1 MPGSKVVRGVASLQ
15 NRAPQAEGNPE
26 EERIMLDLLIRNG
39 RGVDGSGQAA
49 FYADVAGQA
58 GKIVGVGK
66 CNEAATRTINAEGRV
81 VAPGF
86 IDHHT
91 HFDSQAMWD
100 PLVNSTSL
108 NGNTSIIVGQ
118 CGVVIAPVRPGDGDW
133 YLRMFNAMEGV
144 PLASQRAG
152 VDFAWET
159 IPQYLDAI
167 ERRRG
172 INVGAFVGHS
182 GVRRY
187 VMGEAAQEREATPDE
202 IEAMKQQVREGMLA
216 GALGFSVANFV
227 GQGAGLFGVKVP
239 SSVATDAERYA
250 LGSVLGELGTGVFQ
264 VSGGAPGGFRGPAMI
279 AQELSRRTGRPAIYN
294 LLAQEI
300 NKPDEW
306 KEHLHLLET
315 AFKAGI
321 RAYASCLSATAGPI
335 FDLRAGLDGLEDED
349 MVSPT
354 TVFQGMPTWDIIMA
368 QPVPARM
375 QSFRDPE
382 IRKQLSLE
390 AVETEGAHPCRLGLA
405 QRQMSFSRRWD
416 LVEVYMTWHERTKP
430 FSGKSIAQIAQ
441 QQGQGIMDTL
451 LDIALADEL
460 RTPFQVVER
469 NNDPEAQRHIL
480 GSPYTVIGTT
490 DGGARP
496 DKGDRTDY
504 STRLLSYWGREK
516 QIMSLEDAA
525 YRMTG
530 ETALMHDLHD
540 RGFLAAGKAA
550 DITIFDP
557 DTIGAKPR
565 EPMYAFPGGEMHVK
579 QGAVGI
585 DYVIVNGEVLLD
597 HGEHTGALPRQT
609 LRGPLY
615 CEQR

>member
-1 MPGSKVVRGVASLQ
+1 
-15 NRAPQAEGNPE
+15 
-26 EERIMLDLLIRNG
+26 MLDLLIKNG
-39 RGVDGSGQAA
+39 RVVDGSGQVA
-49 FYADVAGQA
+49 FYADVAVQH

-66 CNEAATRTINAEGRV
+66 CHEAAAHTINADGRV

-100 PLVNSTSL
+100 PIVNSTSL

-118 CGVVIAPVRPGDGDW
+118 CGAVIAPVRPGDGDW
-133 YLRMFNAMEGV
+133 YLRMFNHMEGV

-187 VMGEAAQEREATPDE
+187 VMGEAAQEREATPEE
-202 IEAMKQQVREGMLA
+202 IETMKQQIRQGMLA

-227 GQGAGLFGVKVP
+227 GQGEGLFGVKVP
-239 SSVATDAERYA
+239 SAVATDAERYA

-264 VSGGAPGGFRGPAMI
+264 VSGGAPGGFRGPALI

-306 KEHLHLLET
+306 KEHLQLLET

-321 RAYASCLSATAGPI
+321 RAYGSCLSATAGPI

-349 MVSPT
+349 MISPT
-354 TVFQGMPTWDIIMA
+354 TVFQGMPTWDAVMA
-368 QPVPARM
+368 QPVPQRM
-375 QSFRDPE
+375 QSFRDPA
-382 IRKQLSLE
+382 IRQQLSVE
-390 AVETEGAHPCRLGLA
+390 AVETEGTHAYRMGLA

-416 LVEVYMTWHERTKP
+416 LVEVYMTWHERNKP
-430 FSGKSIAQIAQ
+430 FSGKSIEQIAQ
-441 QQGQGIMDTL
+441 QQGKGIMDTF
-451 LDIALADEL
+451 LDIALEDEL
-460 RTPFQVVER
+460 RTSFQVIDR
-469 NNDPEAQRHIL
+469 NNDPEAQRQIL

-504 STRLLSYWGREK
+504 STRLLSYWVREK
-516 QIMSLEDAA
+516 QIMSLEDAV

-530 ETALMHDLHD
+530 KTALMHDLHD
-540 RGFLAAGKAA
+540 RGFIAAGKAA

-565 EPMYAFPGGEMHVK
+565 EPMYEFPGGEMHVK
-579 QGAVGI
+579 QGAVGM

-597 HGEHTGALPRQT
+597 HGEHTGALPGQT

-615 CEQR
+615 RGKS

>member
-1 MPGSKVVRGVASLQ
+1 
-15 NRAPQAEGNPE
+15 
-26 EERIMLDLLIRNG
+26 MLDLLIKNG
-39 RGVDGSGQAA
+39 RVVDGSGQAA
-49 FYADVAGQA
+49 FYADVAVHA

-66 CNEAATRTINAEGRV
+66 YHGAATRTINADGRV

-100 PLVNSTSL
+100 PIVNSTSL

-118 CGVVIAPVRPGDGDW
+118 CGAVIAPVRPGDGDW
-133 YLRMFNAMEGV
+133 YLRMFNYMEGV

-187 VMGEAAQEREATPDE
+187 VMGEAAQEREATSEE

-227 GQGAGLFGVKVP
+227 GQGEGLFGVKVP

-250 LGSVLGELGTGVFQ
+250 LASVLGELGTGVFQ
-264 VSGGAPGGFRGPAMI
+264 VSGGAPGGFRGPALI
-279 AQELSRRTGRPAIYN
+279 AQELARQTGRPAIYN

-306 KEHLHLLET
+306 KEHLHVVET

-349 MVSPT
+349 MISPT
-354 TVFQGMPTWDIIMA
+354 TVFQGMPTWDAIMA
-368 QPVPARM
+368 QPVTQRM
-375 QSFRDPE
+375 QSFRDPAT
-382 IRKQLSLE
+382 RKQLSVE
-390 AVETEGAHPCRLGLA
+390 AVETEGAHAYRMGLA

-416 LVEVYMTWHERTKP
+416 LVEVYMTWHERNKP
-430 FSGKSIAQIAQ
+430 FSGQSIAQIAQ
-441 QQGQGIMDTL
+441 QQGKGIMDTF
-451 LDIALADEL
+451 LDMALDDEL
-460 RTPFQVVER
+460 RTSFQVIDR
-469 NNDPEAQRHIL
+469 NNDPAAQRQIL

-504 STRLLSYWGREK
+504 STRLLSYWVREK
-516 QIMSLEDAA
+516 QIMSLEEAV

-530 ETALMHDLHD
+530 KTALMHDLHD
-540 RGFLAAGKAA
+540 RGFIAPGKAA

-557 DTIGAKPR
+557 DTIGPKPR
-565 EPMYAFPGGEMHVK
+565 EPIYAFPGGEMHVK

-585 DYVIVNGEVLLD
+585 DYVLVNGEVLLD
-597 HGEHTGALPRQT
+597 HGEHTGALPGQT

-615 CEQR
+615 RGARG

>member
-1 MPGSKVVRGVASLQ
+1 
-15 NRAPQAEGNPE
+15 
-26 EERIMLDLLIRNG
+26 MLDLLIKNG
-39 RGVDGSGQAA
+39 RVVDGSGQAS
-49 FYADVAGQA
+49 FHADVAVKD

-66 CNEAATRTINAEGRV
+66 FNEAATRTINADGRV

-100 PLVNSTSL
+100 PIVNSTSL

-118 CGVVIAPVRPGDGDW
+118 CGAVIAPVRPGDGDW
-133 YLRMFNAMEGV
+133 YLQMFNYMEGV
-144 PLASQRAG
+144 PLGSQRAG

-159 IPQYLDAI
+159 LPQYLDAI
-167 ERRRG
+167 ERKRG
-172 INVGAFVGHS
+172 INVGALVGHS

-187 VMGEAAQEREATPDE
+187 VMGGASQERAATPEE

-216 GALGFSVANFV
+216 GALGFSVGNFV
-227 GQGAGLFGVKVP
+227 GQGEEIFGIKVP
-239 SSVATDAERYA
+239 SSVATDEERYEV
-250 LGSVLGELGTGVFQ
+250 GSVLGKLGTGVFQ
-264 VSGGAPGGFRGPAMI
+264 VSGGAPGGFCGPAM
-279 AQELSRRTGRPAIYN
+279 AARELSLRTGRPAMYN
-294 LLAQEI
+294 LLTQEI

-306 KEHLHLLET
+306 KEHLELLEGF
-315 AFKAGI
+315 FKEGI
-321 RAYASCLSATAGPI
+321 RAYGSCLSATAGPI

-349 MVSPT
+349 MINPS
-354 TVFQGMPTWDIIMA
+354 TVFQGMPTWDSVMA
-368 QPVPARM
+368 QAVPDRM

-382 IRKQLSLE
+382 IRKKLSVE
-390 AVETEGAHPCRLGLA
+390 AVETEGAHAYHMGLA
-405 QRQMSFSRRWD
+405 QRRMSFTRRWD
-416 LVEVYMTWHERTKP
+416 LVEVYMTLHERNKQY
-430 FSGKSIAQIAQ
+430 SGKSIEQIAQ
-441 QQGQGIMDTL
+441 EQGKGIMDTF
-451 LDIALADEL
+451 LDIALDDEL
-460 RTPFQVVER
+460 RTSFQVIDR
-469 NNDPEAQRHIL
+469 NDDPEAQRQIL

-504 STRLLSYWGREK
+504 STRLLSHWVREK
-516 QIMSLEDAA
+516 QVMSLEDAV

-530 ETALMHDLHD
+530 KTALMHDLHD

-557 DTIGAKPR
+557 DTIGQKPR
-565 EPMYAFPGGEMHVK
+565 EPMYEFPGGEMHVK
-579 QGAVGI
+579 QGANGI

-597 HGEHTGALPRQT
+597 HGEHTGTLPGQT

-615 CEQR
+615 SG